1 MVRMVRSNCT
11 NVGAVVMV
19 DVQSVSR
26 NATFLFLSE
35 YGARADLDRKLLVE
49 ANSCRIEPLVV
60 VGRFEPV

>member
-11 NVGAVVMV
+11 NVGAVVMA

-49 ANSCRIEPLVV
+49 ANSCRS
-60 VGRFEPV
+60 